1 MAAEKV
7 LVITLIVVF
16 LAGMVAGGVLL
27 VSIASRSEDRRRLSR
42 EAPTRFTQAGRWV
55 TGLRVGGPDS
65 YRGRRRLPGEAEP
78 ELAEAYDPTR
88 APRVR

>member
-65 YRGRRRLPGEAEP
+65 YRGRRLGPAEAEP
-78 ELAEAYDPTR
+78 ELAEAYDPNR
-88 APRVR
+88 DPRVP